1 MISGNC
7 TSCGNLIENEANVVN
22 GQHYHPTC
30 FTCDKCRNP
39 LGAEKYFMLK
49 GGNYCKN
56 CKDVSLNVLVFDII
70 LKIGFIDSIKK
81 QNIVAIQ
88 KCFIAIVFSGKLC

>member
-1 MISGNC
+1 MKSYENIQNIFTSGNC

-39 LGAEKYFMLK
+39 LGAEKYFILK

-56 CKDVSLNVLVFDII
+56 CKDVSLNVLVFDTI
-70 LKIGFIDSIKK
+70 LKIGFIIKK
-81 QNIVAIQ
+81 KILLLFKNA
-88 KCFIAIVFSGKLC
+88 